1 MTTKFFV
8 FLAALALI
16 ILPFSA
22 GAQLSST
29 TYQIDPGENT
39 ISIRHNVTSTS
50 YEIDGAIEPLTG
62 TQTSTTFEVESGE
75 AFRYYCGDGFVDPD
89 ESCDTGSYG
98 TNLNGKTCVS
108 EGFASGT
115 ISCTS
120 ACAFN
125 TSSCVAASSGGGGGG
140 GGSSSSSTSA
150 PASPTINETFTEED
164 YFTYESSLLL
174 YGTID
179 SQTTSITVNGESATI
194 NGTTWQL
201 EVDLEEGD
209 NEFEMIAKNS
219 SGKSSVGSTVTI
231 HRRAMA
237 DINDDASVNDYD
249 LSLLIQ
255 LWLTNDKEGD
265 FNVDE
270 VVDDYDFSILVSN
283 WS

>member
-1 MTTKFFV
+1 MSFMTTKFFV

-98 TNLNGKTCVS
+98 TNLNGKTCVT

-115 ISCTS
+115 LACTS

-150 PASPTINETFTEED
+150 
-164 YFTYESSLLL
+164 
-174 YGTID
+174 
-179 SQTTSITVNGESATI
+179 
-194 NGTTWQL
+194 
-201 EVDLEEGD
+201 
-209 NEFEMIAKNS
+209 
-219 SGKSSVGSTVTI
+219 
-231 HRRAMA
+231 
-237 DINDDASVNDYD
+237 
-249 LSLLIQ
+249 
-255 LWLTNDKEGD
+255 
-265 FNVDE
+265 
-270 VVDDYDFSILVSN
+270 
-283 WS
+283 